1 MLYISNSCGTL
12 HQKYMKISGLNDIKD
27 STMDIIM
34 SCLNNMLSNIG
45 KSIKDQMGLI
55 KEFSDDY
62 IQYSIRSWEEYLLH
76 DKKYQ
81 K

>member
-1 MLYISNSCGTL
+1 
-12 HQKYMKISGLNDIKD
+12 MKICGLNDIKD

-62 IQYSIRSWEEYLLH
+62 IQYSIRSW
-76 DKKYQ
+76 
-81 K
+81 

>member
-1 MLYISNSCGTL
+1 
-12 HQKYMKISGLNDIKD
+12 MKISGLNDIKD

-45 KSIKDQMGLI
+45 KSIKDQMALI